1 MEIFD
6 DGLKQIMGYRYE
18 DSEIPTHM
26 PVMVVT
32 HHNTDNAAVNTANA
46 EVNTDNAQVNTEK
59 RVKRIAE
66 DCSDC
71 PFTKKRSLFDRLWD
85 LTQWIG
91 ICGGISMLMWWF
103 WMNGM
108 MDMEAAFPCILLS
121 GCIGC
126 FGGGMSFKK

>member
-1 MEIFD
+1 MKDEFMD
-6 DGLKQIMGYRYE
+6 E
-18 DSEIPTHM
+18 DLIGMVNFTDENAPQQM
-26 PVMVVT
+26 PVMEVKSKS
-32 HHNTDNAAVNTANA
+32 NTNAEVNTEVNTANA
-46 EVNTDNAQVNTEK
+46 EVNTEK

-85 LTQWIG
+85 MTKWLG

-103 WMNGM
+103 EMNGLM
-108 MDMEAAFPCILLS
+108 ATEAARPFTFAC

>member
-103 WMNGM
+103 EMNGLM
-108 MDMEAAFPCILLS
+108 ATEAARPFTFAC

>member
-1 MEIFD
+1 MDVFD
-6 DGLKQIMGYRYE
+6 E
-18 DSEIPTHM
+18 DLIGMVNFTDETVPQQM
-26 PVMVVT
+26 PVMEVKSKS
-32 HHNTDNAAVNTANA
+32 NTNAEVNTEVNTANA
-46 EVNTDNAQVNTEK
+46 EVKTEK

-71 PFTKKRSLFDRLWD
+71 PFTKNRSLFDRLWD
-85 LTQWIG
+85 MTKWLG

-103 WMNGM
+103 EMNGLM
-108 MDMEAAFPCILLS
+108 ATEAARPFTFAC

>member
-1 MEIFD
+1 MDEMLDQELQGVMGDMILSD
-6 DGLKQIMGYRYE
+6 VPKQ
-18 DSEIPTHM
+18 M
-26 PVMVVT
+26 PVMEVKSKS
-32 HHNTDNAAVNTANA
+32 NTNAEVNTEVNTANA
-46 EVNTDNAQVNTEK
+46 EVKTEK

-85 LTQWIG
+85 MTKWLG

-103 WMNGM
+103 EMNGLM
-108 MDMEAAFPCILLS
+108 ATEAARPFTFAC

>member
-1 MEIFD
+1 MDEMLDQELQGVMGDMIPSD
-6 DGLKQIMGYRYE
+6 VPKQ
-18 DSEIPTHM
+18 M
-26 PVMVVT
+26 PVMEVKSKS
-32 HHNTDNAAVNTANA
+32 NTNAQVNT

>member
-1 MEIFD
+1 MKDEF
-6 DGLKQIMGYRYE
+6 MYE
-18 DSEIPTHM
+18 DLIGMVNFTDETASQQM
-26 PVMVVT
+26 PVMEVKSKR
-32 HHNTDNAAVNTANA
+32 NTNAEVNTEVNTANA
-46 EVNTDNAQVNTEK
+46 EVKTEK

-71 PFTKKRSLFDRLWD
+71 PFTKNRSLFDRLWD
-85 LTQWIG
+85 MTKWLG

-103 WMNGM
+103 EMNGLM
-108 MDMEAAFPCILLS
+108 ATEAARPFTFAC

>member
-1 MEIFD
+1 MDEMLDQELQGVMGDMILSD
-6 DGLKQIMGYRYE
+6 VPKQ
-18 DSEIPTHM
+18 M
-26 PVMVVT
+26 PVMEVKSKS
-32 HHNTDNAAVNTANA
+32 NTNA
-46 EVNTDNAQVNTEK
+46 EVNTAYAEVKTEK
-59 RVKRIAE
+59 CVKRIAE

-85 LTQWIG
+85 MTKWLG

-103 WMNGM
+103 EMNGLM
-108 MDMEAAFPCILLS
+108 ATEAARPFTFAC

>member
-1 MEIFD
+1 MGEEFFD
-6 DGLKQIMGYRYE
+6 DELVGMVDYSDDTVPQQ
-18 DSEIPTHM
+18 M
-26 PVMVVT
+26 PVMEVKSKS
-32 HHNTDNAAVNTANA
+32 NTNAEVNTANA
-46 EVNTDNAQVNTEK
+46 EVNTANAEVKTEK
-59 RVKRIAE
+59 HVKRIAE
-66 DCSDC
+66 DCRDC

-85 LTQWIG
+85 MTQWLG

-108 MDMEAAFPCILLS
+108 MDMEAAFPCIVLS

>member
-1 MEIFD
+1 MDEMLDQELQGVMGDMILSD
-6 DGLKQIMGYRYE
+6 VPKQ
-18 DSEIPTHM
+18 M
-26 PVMVVT
+26 PVMEVKSKS
-32 HHNTDNAAVNTANA
+32 NTNAEVNT

-66 DCSDC
+66 DCSEC

-85 LTQWIG
+85 MTQWFG

>member
-1 MEIFD
+1 MFEFGD
-6 DGLKQIMGYRYE
+6 ELASMVNYSDE
-18 DSEIPTHM
+18 TVPAAM
-26 PVMVVT
+26 PVMEVKSKCKT
-32 HHNTDNAAVNTANA
+32 NA
-46 EVNTDNAQVNTEK
+46 EVNTEVNTANVEVKTEK

>member
-1 MEIFD
+1 MDEMLDQELQGVMGDMIPND
-6 DGLKQIMGYRYE
+6 VPKQ
-18 DSEIPTHM
+18 M
-26 PVMVVT
+26 PVMEVKSKSSTNAEV
-32 HHNTDNAAVNTANA
+32 NTEVNTANA
-46 EVNTDNAQVNTEK
+46 EVETEK

-85 LTQWIG
+85 MTKWLG
-91 ICGGISMLMWWF
+91 ICGGICMLMWWF
-103 WMNGM
+103 EMNGLM
-108 MDMEAAFPCILLS
+108 ATEAARPFTFAC

>member
-1 MEIFD
+1 MKDEYMD
-6 DGLKQIMGYRYE
+6 E
-18 DSEIPTHM
+18 DLIGMVNFTDETAPQQM
-26 PVMVVT
+26 PVMEVKSKS
-32 HHNTDNAAVNTANA
+32 NTNAEVNTANA
-46 EVNTDNAQVNTEK
+46 EVKTEK

-85 LTQWIG
+85 MTKWLG

-103 WMNGM
+103 EMNGLM
-108 MDMEAAFPCILLS
+108 ATEAARPFTFAC

>member
-1 MEIFD
+1 MGEEFFD
-6 DGLKQIMGYRYE
+6 DELVGMVDCSDDTAPQQ
-18 DSEIPTHM
+18 M
-26 PVMVVT
+26 PVMEVKSKS
-32 HHNTDNAAVNTANA
+32 NIYAEVNT

-66 DCSDC
+66 DCSEC

-85 LTQWIG
+85 MTKWLG

>member
-1 MEIFD
+1 MKDEFMD
-6 DGLKQIMGYRYE
+6 E
-18 DSEIPTHM
+18 DLIGMVNFTDETAPQQM
-26 PVMVVT
+26 PVMEVKSKS
-32 HHNTDNAAVNTANA
+32 NTNAEVNTEVNTANA
-46 EVNTDNAQVNTEK
+46 EVKTEK

-71 PFTKKRSLFDRLWD
+71 PFTKNRSLFDRLWD
-85 LTQWIG
+85 MTKWLG

-103 WMNGM
+103 EMNGLM
-108 MDMEAAFPCILLS
+108 ATEAARPFTFAC

>member
-1 MEIFD
+1 MKDEFMDEDLIGMVNFTDETAPQQMPGMEV
-6 DGLKQIMGYRYE
+6 K
-18 DSEIPTHM
+18 SKS
-26 PVMVVT
+26 
-32 HHNTDNAAVNTANA
+32 NTNAEVNTEVNTANA
-46 EVNTDNAQVNTEK
+46 EVKTEK

-71 PFTKKRSLFDRLWD
+71 PFTKKRSFFDRLWD
-85 LTQWIG
+85 MTKWLG

-103 WMNGM
+103 EMNGLM
-108 MDMEAAFPCILLS
+108 ATEAARPFTFAC

>member
-1 MEIFD
+1 MKDEFMD
-6 DGLKQIMGYRYE
+6 E
-18 DSEIPTHM
+18 DLIGIVNFTHETAPQQM
-26 PVMVVT
+26 PVMEVKSKS
-32 HHNTDNAAVNTANA
+32 NTNAEVNTANA
-46 EVNTDNAQVNTEK
+46 EVKTEK
-59 RVKRIAE
+59 CVKRIAE

-85 LTQWIG
+85 MTKWLG

-103 WMNGM
+103 EMNGLM
-108 MDMEAAFPCILLS
+108 ATEAARPFTFAC